1 MTFKKAFLAIL
12 AVIVLH
18 IILMATGAYYA
29 FTSMDIPMHFLG
41 GFVMAMLG
49 MAIHHKVSSKSHTER
64 IPWWY
69 HYLFVIGF
77 AMLIGIAWEFHEYI
91 LDNTFHFWYG
101 WPESQL
107 SLADTMG
114 DFVLDWIGAT
124 IAFFAFRK
132 SL

>member
-12 AVIVLH
+12 GVILIH
-18 IILMATGAYYA
+18 IVLMATGAYYLLG
-29 FTSMDIPMHFLG
+29 SLDIPMHFLG

-49 MAIHHKVSSKSHTER
+49 MAIHHQVSSRAHTNKV
-64 IPWWY
+64 PWWY

-77 AMLIGIAWEFHEYI
+77 AMLIGVAWEFHEYV
-91 LDNTFHFWYG
+91 LDNTLNIWLD

-107 SLADTMG
+107 SLSDTMG